1 MPYGQLASTA
11 LVSAGRFDEA
21 VAAAEAEAAAEP
33 GDPEPLYNRGQAL
46 AGLGRFGEAAA
57 AYERALGMD
66 AGGSALDPDALDDE
80 LFFALRSDAV
90 ARADA
95 APLRHYLTLLP
106 AGRHAAD
113 VPKWLD
119 KLAGVDA
126 VWYRDRA

>member
-1 MPYGQLASTA
+1 MPYGQLHSTA
-11 LVSAGRFDEA
+11 LVAAGRFEEA

-57 AYERALGMD
+57 DYERAVGMD
-66 AGGSALDPDALDDE
+66 ASGSALDPDALDDE

-90 ARADA
+90 ARGDA
-95 APLRHYLTLLP
+95 APLRRYLAVLP
-106 AGRHAAD
+106 AGRHVSD

>member
-1 MPYGQLASTA
+1 MSYGQLPSTA
-11 LVSAGRFDEA
+11 LVAAGRFDEA
-21 VAAAEAEAAAEP
+21 VAAAEAEAAAQP

-57 AYERALGMD
+57 DYERALGLD
-66 AGGSALDPDALDDE
+66 ASGSALDPDALDDE

-90 ARADA
+90 ARRDS
-95 APLRHYLTLLP
+95 APLQRYLAILP
-106 AGRHAAD
+106 AGRHVSD

-119 KLAGVDA
+119 KLAGVEP